1 METNTLLSNAVVTLY
16 NYAETKK
23 NVDEFMKKLE
33 RDSYKYYELTP
44 PKMTPNYEII
54 YNGTQSHKTDSVGKY
69 VEEKLDKLKELN
81 EKYELLAEVM
91 KRFTKEEKIYFIGSY
106 FNKLSEVIL
115 CEKLNMGNSSL
126 KRIKKSSIIKVALCF
141 NKEVENH

>member
-1 METNTLLSNAVVTLY
+1 MENNTLLSNEVIILY

-44 PKMTPNYEII
+44 PKMTPNYDII
-54 YNGTQSHKTDSVGKY
+54 YTSISNVKTDKVGKY
-69 VEEKLDKLKELN
+69 VEQKIDKLNELN
-81 EKYELLAEVM
+81 EKYKLLSEVM

-106 FNKLSEVIL
+106 FNKFPEVIL
-115 CEKLNMGNSSL
+115 CEKLHMGNSSL

>member
-1 METNTLLSNAVVTLY
+1 MENNTLLSNEVIILY

-23 NVDEFMKKLE
+23 NVDLFMKKLE

-44 PKMTPNYEII
+44 PKMTPNYEIV
-54 YNGTQSHKTDSVGKY
+54 YNSNHNINHDKVGKY

-81 EKYELLAEVM
+81 EKYTLLSEVM

-106 FNKLSEVIL
+106 FNKQSEVVI
-115 CEKLNMGNSSL
+115 CEKLNMCSSSL

>member
-1 METNTLLSNAVVTLY
+1 MENNTLLSNDVVILY

-33 RDSYKYYELTP
+33 RDSYKYHEIIP
-44 PKMTPNYEII
+44 PKMTPNYEIV
-54 YNGTQSHKTDSVGKY
+54 YNSSTRTHTDKVGKY
-69 VEEKLDKLKELN
+69 VEEKLDKLDELN
-81 EKYELLAEVM
+81 EKYTLLANVM

-106 FNKLSEVIL
+106 FNKYSEVIL
-115 CEKLNMGNSSL
+115 CEKLNIGNSSL
-126 KRIKKSSIIKVALCF
+126 KRNKKSSIIKVALCF